1 MLILTFQDGQRHG
14 VGTYIYSDTQS
25 RYTGSWV
32 KGKAEG
38 AGELV
43 HANHRYQGS
52 HLGSALARKI
62 SLARQARQACQAWQ
76 VWQVFGKASKFFSGR
91 FIFVEKKFFNFCDV
105 NCTSF

>member
-1 MLILTFQDGQRHG
+1 MTIEMEKELTLIPTEILSRVTGRFLTLQSFIMLISNVQDGQRHG

-43 HANHRYQGS
+43 HANHRYQGN
-52 HLGSALARKI
+52 HKQTA
-62 SLARQARQACQAWQ
+62 
-76 VWQVFGKASKFFSGR
+76 F
-91 FIFVEKKFFNFCDV
+91 
-105 NCTSF
+105 

>member
-1 MLILTFQDGQRHG
+1 MEKELTLIPTEILSMVTGRFVSFTKLFYVNFNFSGSSLLQSFFMLILTFQDGQRHG

-52 HLGSALARKI
+52 HK
-62 SLARQARQACQAWQ
+62 QAT
-76 VWQVFGKASKFFSGR
+76 F
-91 FIFVEKKFFNFCDV
+91 
-105 NCTSF
+105 